1 MLRGAHKTVLD
12 VIGHTPIVKLNKV
25 ASEVQSEIYV
35 KLEYM
40 NPGGSIKERIG
51 KYILERAIQTGDL
64 KPGGTIIEGTS
75 GNTGVGLAMFA
86 AVHGYKCIF
95 VLADKQSQEKIQ
107 NLRAFG
113 AKVIVCPTNVAPEDP
128 RSYYSVSKNL
138 AKSIPNSYFVNQYDN
153 PLNAETHYQTTGPE
167 IYQQTQGEFDVFV
180 AGVGTGGTISGTG
193 KYLKEKMPK
202 IKIVGVD
209 IEGSILGHFHKT
221 GKVCEARPYVLEG
234 IGEDIFPANVHF
246 KTIEEGIFC
255 GGSCGAAVVGAI
267 RYAKTLPVPKKILVV
282 LPDSGNRYASK
293 IFNDDWMRENGYM
306 DSTFNVLVN
315 EVLEVLGK
323 GKNAFVSAQDS
334 ITVAQAIKLFEKHGI
349 SQIPVYREKNL
360 VGVISE
366 NLLLRPVFEN
376 KIATTDSIS
385 VIMQANFK
393 VIDGNQLLSEVAD
406 ALLRGQIVMVKNNGI
421 VVDILTNSDIL
432 NFVSRKG

>member
-1 MLRGAHKTVLD
+1 
-12 VIGHTPIVKLNKV
+12 
-25 ASEVQSEIYV
+25 
-35 KLEYM
+35 
-40 NPGGSIKERIG
+40 
-51 KYILERAIQTGDL
+51 
-64 KPGGTIIEGTS
+64 
-75 GNTGVGLAMFA
+75 
-86 AVHGYKCIF
+86 
-95 VLADKQSQEKIQ
+95 
-107 NLRAFG
+107 
-113 AKVIVCPTNVAPEDP
+113 
-128 RSYYSVSKNL
+128 
-138 AKSIPNSYFVNQYDN
+138 
-153 PLNAETHYQTTGPE
+153 
-167 IYQQTQGEFDVFV
+167 
-180 AGVGTGGTISGTG
+180 
-193 KYLKEKMPK
+193 MPK

-246 KTIEEGIFC
+246 KTIDEFVMVKDKECFLMTRKLLTEEGIFC